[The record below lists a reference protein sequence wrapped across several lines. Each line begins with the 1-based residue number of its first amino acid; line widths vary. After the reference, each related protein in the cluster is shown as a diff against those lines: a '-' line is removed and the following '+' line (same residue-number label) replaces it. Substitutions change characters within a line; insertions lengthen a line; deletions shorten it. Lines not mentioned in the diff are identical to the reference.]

1 MPADYG
7 ELVGTGV
14 GLGVV
19 HVLSGPD
26 HLSALATL
34 SVDGRCKAFW
44 HGIRWGIGHSLGL
57 IFVAVVFISLQDDG
71 GFDLDA
77 FSSVAEIF
85 VGVFMI
91 LLGLLGL
98 RRARRER
105 ARNEG
110 DADGRF
116 TALVEDQA
124 ASAVV
129 DGSRSIA
136 LPAQLEMVARP
147 AQVLV
152 ADDVVAPP
160 PADAVSARV
169 RETEDGTSGG
179 AKGGVS
185 PTRDQSHSHVHGCP
199 SCCSIE
205 DPRAQRC
212 MALLIG
218 LVHGVAG
225 PGGILGVLPAVQ
237 LADWGQSSCYLGAF
251 CVTSILVMGC
261 FAAFYGEA
269 TARAADRYPQHGL
282 KYALAVFSAVFSLTI
297 GILWLV
303 LSATGQLGA
312 VFG

>member
-7 ELVGTGV
+7 DLVGTGV

-44 HGIRWGIGHSLGL
+44 HGIRWGLGHSLGL
-57 IFVAVVFISLQDDG
+57 ILVAIIFISLQDDG
-71 GFDLDA
+71 GFDLDK

-85 VGVFMI
+85 VGAFMV

-98 RRARRER
+98 RRARMDK
-105 ARNEG
+105 ARKVANR
-110 DADGRF
+110 DGHF
-116 TALVEDQA
+116 VALVEDDA
-124 ASAVV
+124 GTVP
-129 DGSRSIA
+129 R
-136 LPAQLEMVARP
+136 PAQLELVVRP
-147 AQVLV
+147 AQVLG
-152 ADDVVAPP
+152 ADDVAPP
-160 PADAVSARV
+160 LANQVEAISV
-169 RETEDGTSGG
+169 RERDKENSASGDTNSGVTPTSHR
-179 AKGGVS
+179 
-185 PTRDQSHSHVHGCP
+185 PTSHRHTHRHGCFA
-199 SCCSIE
+199 CCTI
-205 DPRAQRC
+205 DNPRAQRC

-251 CVTSILVMGC
+251 CITSIFVMGC
-261 FAAFYGEA
+261 FAAFYGEL
-269 TARAADRYPQHGL
+269 TARIAERYPQHGL

-297 GILWLV
+297 GVLWLV
-303 LSATGQLGA
+303 LSATGQLSA